1 MLNHDAT
8 NKQKKKKPLMRLESV
23 SGFRGE
29 IDDDDDV
36 MFTWKDHVME
46 GRKEG
51 KKSNEFQI
59 ETGLDCMGRDGT
71 GRLFFLFSVQFTPMG
86 LV

>member
-29 IDDDDDV
+29 IDDDDDDDDV
-36 MFTWKDHVME
+36 MFTWK
-46 GRKEG
+46 
-51 KKSNEFQI
+51 I
-59 ETGLDCMGRDGT
+59 T
-71 GRLFFLFSVQFTPMG
+71 
-86 LV
+86 

>member
-1 MLNHDAT
+1 
-8 NKQKKKKPLMRLESV
+8 
-23 SGFRGE
+23 
-29 IDDDDDV
+29 
-36 MFTWKDHVME
+36 ME

-71 GRLFFLFSVQFTPMG
+71 GRLFLFLYQFTPMG

>member
-1 MLNHDAT
+1 
-8 NKQKKKKPLMRLESV
+8 MRLESV
-23 SGFRGE
+23 SGFGGGE

-36 MFTWKDHVME
+36 MFTWKITWWKE
-46 GRKEG
+46 GRKEI
-51 KKSNEFQI
+51 KSNEFQI

-71 GRLFFLFSVQFTPMG
+71 GRDGYFLFLYQFTPMG